1 MASERHF
8 KSKNKFWGQRGQTFS
23 INLEWDSQKKKKGRK
38 RVMKPY
44 HFGIYN
50 NFYIDT

>member
-8 KSKNKFWGQRGQTFS
+8 KSKNEFWGQRGQPFS
-23 INLEWDSQKKKKGRK
+23 IKYKRISQKKKKGRK

-44 HFGIYN
+44 YLSIY
-50 NFYIDT
+50 IILL